1 MVKIAHHSFIT
12 ICAASDS
19 GGMEVYMKSKLMK
32 FFCLSLILCI
42 LATTVVT
49 NANGSDVPGSYGQ
62 NVPVT
67 NQLIINI

>member
-1 MVKIAHHSFIT
+1 
-12 ICAASDS
+12 
-19 GGMEVYMKSKLMK
+19 MKSKLMK